1 MCVVEY
7 KMFFPCTYTHMC
19 YITKFQLIHF
29 YLVQVDWNDLKV
41 TRCKTMVNE
50 VGDELFQNLIAYRQF
65 ESCKKV
71 NENLQPVLKNCE
83 IIPISLRYSVDVFF
97 RWNRHSISV
106 NFYQNSRKF
115 HRTEWVIF
123 VPLRTY

>member
-1 MCVVEY
+1 
-7 KMFFPCTYTHMC
+7 
-19 YITKFQLIHF
+19 
-29 YLVQVDWNDLKV
+29 
-41 TRCKTMVNE
+41 MVNE

-97 RWNRHSISV
+97 R
-106 NFYQNSRKF
+106 
-115 HRTEWVIF
+115 
-123 VPLRTY
+123 